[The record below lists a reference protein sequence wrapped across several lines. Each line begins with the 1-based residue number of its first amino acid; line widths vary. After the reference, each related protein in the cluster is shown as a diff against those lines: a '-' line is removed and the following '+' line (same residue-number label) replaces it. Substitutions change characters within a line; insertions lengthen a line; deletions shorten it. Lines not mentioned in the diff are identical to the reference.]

1 MDQNN
6 GNHCCSKNLIH
17 ITLSIFLIVAAIAG
31 LVWAWSI
38 YKKANYPT
46 GASTIAVS
54 AEGKITVKP
63 DLAVINFSVVTQGV
77 DPKNVQKTNDEKMA
91 KAINYL
97 KTAGIDEKDIKTT
110 SYNLAPQYNYNWCN
124 TGDSHIYCPPK
135 LVSYTLTQ
143 EVQVKLRNLEK
154 VGEVIG
160 NLPEQGV
167 NEISSINF
175 TVDNDEAF
183 KTEARQQAITKAMTQ
198 ATSVAKAAD
207 IKLGRIINIAESGYS
222 PYYPYAE
229 KAMGLGGVAVSAP
242 SPIQSGSQEITVDIS
257 ITYEIK

>member
-1 MDQNN
+1 MDQ
-6 GNHCCSKNLIH
+6 NHCCSKNLIH
-17 ITLSIFLIVAAIAG
+17 ITLSIFLIVAAVVA
-31 LVWAWSI
+31 LVWAWSV

-46 GASTIAVS
+46 GASTITVS

-63 DLAVINFSVVTQGV
+63 DLAVINFSVVTQGLNPN
-77 DPKNVQKTNDEKMA
+77 DVQKTNDEKMA

-97 KTAGIDEKDIKTT
+97 KASGINEKDIKTT
-110 SYNLAPQYNYNWCN
+110 SYNLAPQYDYNWCN

-143 EVQVKLRNLEK
+143 QVQVKVRDLAK

-175 TVDNDEAF
+175 TVDNDEVP
-183 KTEARQQAITKAMTQ
+183 KTEARQQAIEKAMTQ
-198 ATSVAKAAD
+198 ATLIAKVSG
-207 IKLGRIINIAESGYS
+207 IKLGRIISIAENGVYT
-222 PYYPYAE
+222 PYPYTE
-229 KAMGLGGVAVSAP
+229 KAMGGSTVSAS
-242 SPIQSGSQEITVDIS
+242 SPIQSGSQDITVDVS
-257 ITYEIK
+257 VTYEIK

>member
-1 MDQNN
+1 MDQEN
-6 GNHCCSKNLIH
+6 CSKKFVFVSLAV
-17 ITLSIFLIVAAIAG
+17 FLIIAAIVG
-31 LVWAWSI
+31 LVWAWSV

-46 GASTIAVS
+46 GASTITVS

-63 DLAVINFSVVTQGV
+63 DLAVVNFSVVTQGL
-77 DPKNVQKTNDEKMA
+77 DPNDVQKTNDEKMA

-97 KTAGIDEKDIKTT
+97 KTAAIDEKDIKTT
-110 SYNLAPQYNYNWCN
+110 SYNLAPQYDYNWCN

-143 EVQVKLRNLEK
+143 QVQVKLRDLAK

-175 TVDNDEAF
+175 TVDNDEAP
-183 KTEARQQAITKAMTQ
+183 KIEARQQAIEKAMAQ
-198 ATSVAKAAD
+198 ATLMAKASG
-207 IKLGRIINIAESGYS
+207 IKIGRIINIAENGAYM
-222 PYYPYAE
+222 PYPYAE
-229 KAMGLGGVAVSAP
+229 KAAVGLGGGTVSAS
-242 SPIQSGSQEITVDIS
+242 SPIQSGSQDITVDVS
-257 ITYEIK
+257 ITYEIQ